1 LVEQLKTWRSDG
13 DRLIVC
19 LDANEHIYDKS
30 IGKTL
35 TDIEGLAMKEV
46 VGDFTGKKLGATYF
60 RGTNPID
67 GIWATSDVTVVGACV
82 MPVGFGVGDHRLF
95 VIDFLTSSLV
105 GVHPPKIVRAQARRL
120 NTRQVAT
127 AERYSEKFEDNI
139 VRHRLI
145 ERLGEAHETITCPV
159 LLQEK
164 IDAIDEEG
172 KQYMVHAE
180 SKCRRIKSGR
190 IPFSPASSIWIQR
203 AQVYRSLL

>member
-1 LVEQLKTWRSDG
+1 
-13 DRLIVC
+13 
-19 LDANEHIYDKS
+19 
-30 IGKTL
+30 
-35 TDIEGLAMKEV
+35 
-46 VGDFTGKKLGATYF
+46 
-60 RGTNPID
+60 
-67 GIWATSDVTVVGACV
+67 

-95 VIDFLTSSLV
+95 IVDFLTSSLV
-105 GVHPPKIVRAQARRL
+105 GVHPPKIVRSQARRL

-127 AERYSEKFEDNI
+127 AERYSENFEDNI

-145 ERLGEAHETITCPV
+145 ERLGEAHETITCPI
-159 LLQEK
+159 LLQER

-203 AQVYRSLL
+203 AQVYYSLLRLHAKKSKNKGNLKRSARECGIHRPMHLSLLEIKERLRVCESKYEYFR